1 MNQTT
6 IKNLLYLQAWCRTV
20 KQNPDLDIAYKR
32 NPDNESR
39 HILKRIIYY
48 GVKAVNTTPEPEHI
62 TREAAETNFQFISI
76 IKDLMALLTPIEFMQ
91 MFPIEKDYKGHR
103 WGFKDF
109 FYTRDYINGLEQGK
123 PIGGEILNFLWE
135 YQNKDITEFNISSM
149 EALSNLRKL
158 DGLPSLAEE
167 FADEMGLK
175 TYTVHT
181 DSKGREF
188 LIDKDTGKTMRVKK
202 SKPRYL
208 KLVKGG
214 KVSG

>member
-1 MNQTT
+1 MNQTA
-6 IKNLLYLQAWCRTV
+6 IKNHLYTQAWCRTV
-20 KQNPDLDIAYKR
+20 KQNPDLDIACK
-32 NPDNESR
+32 NNSDKASQL
-39 HILKRIIYY
+39 ILKRIIYY
-48 GVKAVNTTPEPEHI
+48 GVKAVNTKQGSDLV
-62 TREAAETNFQFISI
+62 TREVADTDFQFISI
-76 IKDLMALLTPIEFMQ
+76 IKDLMALLTPIEFIRI
-91 MFPIEKDYKGHR
+91 FPIDKDFRGNKWGWKDY
-103 WGFKDF
+103 

-135 YQNKDITEFNISSM
+135 YQNTDITEFNICSM

-188 LIDKDTGKTMRVKK
+188 LIDKDAGKTMRVKK